1 MRVKGVFII
10 NSTKEE
16 AQRHIRQI
24 WNRYFNKYGNNFR
37 QNVAM
42 LRTTC
47 RDMISMIDNYFVT
60 DMAAA
65 TRYRE
70 ILTGYANQDNHTQ
83 ESLLVVYSILVD
95 FKTMIDQS
103 IPIKDLPSCKK
114 LTELST
120 EDAIAVAKDLI
131 KNDIVKSGIGLILL
145 GLKAGDMVDISHIKT
160 FYQEQLELLQSDI
173 AQAGR
178 PANEIETFLLD
189 KFNAEIG
196 YCNMAMFKT
205 GLGAAKEIAG
215 LIEKSQ
221 RDIKTYEQKLFNSHI
236 LSMPILA
243 KR

>member
-1 MRVKGVFII
+1 MTVKGVFII
-10 NSTKEE
+10 NATKEE
-16 AQRHIRQI
+16 AQRHILQI

-114 LTELST
+114 TYG
-120 EDAIAVAKDLI
+120 
-131 KNDIVKSGIGLILL
+131 IVN
-145 GLKAGDMVDISHIKT
+145 
-160 FYQEQLELLQSDI
+160 
-173 AQAGR
+173 GR
-178 PANEIETFLLD
+178 C
-189 KFNAEIG
+189 
-196 YCNMAMFKT
+196 YCR
-205 GLGAAKEIAG
+205 
-215 LIEKSQ
+215 SQ
-221 RDIKTYEQKLFNSHI
+221 RPYQKRYCKIWNRYNS
-236 LSMPILA
+236 SRP
-243 KR
+243 